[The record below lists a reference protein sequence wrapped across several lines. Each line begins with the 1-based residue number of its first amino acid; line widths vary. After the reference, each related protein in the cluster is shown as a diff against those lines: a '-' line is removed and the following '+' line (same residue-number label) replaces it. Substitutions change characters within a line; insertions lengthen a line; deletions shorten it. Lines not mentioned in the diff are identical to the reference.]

1 MKTTPIWI
9 ASLALA
15 ALVGNAASAQAQA
28 VIFEYS
34 GTVMAKDH
42 FGGSGTSSLSTPSFL
57 GSSFSSTLTSSPTVS
72 GASASV
78 TASAA
83 GGTLSMSMDSHS
95 TSTYVPGMNFFIYS
109 ADAAGFAVPW
119 VLGGVGT
126 PFEMTLTA
134 SGFNQLV
141 NPVGISSAMGRTDGW
156 YVIWDNATGGTWHCS
171 GTTNG
176 TTITYN
182 GQTYSRTLPFFSVN
196 ASTST
201 FLGHTGFEPSGPGVA
216 SLSAHNQ
223 VSLKVTNLGSYSVTP
238 EAPGLLQLL
247 PGLVPLGF
255 ALYKRRK
262 GA

>member
-1 MKTTPIWI
+1 MKTTTPLLMVI
-9 ASLALA
+9 SLA
-15 ALVGNAASAQAQA
+15 ALVGNAAPVQAQA

-34 GTVMAKDH
+34 GSVMAKDW
-42 FGGSGTSSLSTPSFL
+42 FGGTGTSSLSTPSFL
-57 GSSFSSTLTSSPTVS
+57 GSSFHSTLTSSPAVS
-72 GASASV
+72 GAVASV

-95 TSTYVPGMNFFIYS
+95 TSTYLPGMNFFIYS
-109 ADAAGFAVPW
+109 ADAVGSAVPW

-134 SGFNQLV
+134 SGFNQLL
-141 NPVGISSAMGRTDGW
+141 NPVGTSSATGRTDGW
-156 YVIWDNATGGTWHCS
+156 YFIWDNATGGTWNYS

-176 TTITYN
+176 LTTTYN

-201 FLGHTGFEPSGPGVA
+201 FLGHTGFELTGPGVA
-216 SLSAHNQ
+216 SLTAQNELT
-223 VSLKVTNLGSYSVTP
+223 LKVTNLGSYSVTP

-247 PGLVPLGF
+247 PGLLPV
-255 ALYKRRK
+255 ALVLNQRRRR
-262 GA
+262 G